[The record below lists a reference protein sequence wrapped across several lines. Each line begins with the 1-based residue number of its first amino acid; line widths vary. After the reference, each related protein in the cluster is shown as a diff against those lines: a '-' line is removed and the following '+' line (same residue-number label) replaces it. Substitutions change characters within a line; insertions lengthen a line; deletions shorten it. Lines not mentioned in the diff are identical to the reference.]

1 VGKEKTT
8 MMYDVPASPATPSHP
23 LVADQQYG
31 PACGESANDQLRE
44 LVTASGLPTA
54 VAMTVFNRGLGAT
67 GCTETQWKGF
77 LADAGSARFVPLSSD
92 WLSHAIEQFAR
103 IGVQRELA

>member
-1 VGKEKTT
+1 
-8 MMYDVPASPATPSHP
+8 MMYDVPASPSMPSTP
-23 LVADQQYG
+23 LAADQAHEQSG
-31 PACGESANDQLRE
+31 NESANDRLRD
-44 LVTASGLPTA
+44 LVAASGLPTA

-77 LADAGSARFVPLSSD
+77 LADAGSARFVPLSDD

-103 IGVQRELA
+103 IGVPGELA